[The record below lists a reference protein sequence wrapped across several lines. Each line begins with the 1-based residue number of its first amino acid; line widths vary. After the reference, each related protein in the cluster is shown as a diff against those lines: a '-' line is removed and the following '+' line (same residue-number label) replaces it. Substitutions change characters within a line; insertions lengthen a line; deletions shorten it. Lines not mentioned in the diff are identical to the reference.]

1 MSRIGNAPIPVPSGV
16 DVKIDGSAITVK
28 GKNGEL
34 KSEFHQDMT
43 IALEDGVLK
52 VSRPSDEQ
60 QHRALHGLTRSLL
73 NNMVIG
79 VSDGYERALELIGT
93 GYRVQQNGKGLTFQL
108 GFSHPVEVQPLE
120 GITLEVDG
128 QVRVVVKGADK
139 QAVGHQAA
147 VIRRLR
153 PPNVYTGKGV
163 RYAGEQIHLKP
174 GKSAA
179 RAE

>member
-1 MSRIGNAPIPVPSGV
+1 MSRIGRAPIPVPSGV
-16 DVKIDGSAITVK
+16 EVKIDGTKVSVK

-34 KSEFHQDMT
+34 NFEFHNDMA
-43 IALEDGVLK
+43 IVLEDGSLK

-79 VSDGYERALELIGT
+79 VSDGYERALDLIGT
-93 GYRVQQNGKGLTFQL
+93 GYRVQQNGKGLTLQL
-108 GFSHPVEVQPLE
+108 GFSHPVEVQPLD
-120 GITLEVDG
+120 GITLEADG

-139 QAVGHQAA
+139 QAVGQQSA
-147 VIRRLR
+147 VIRKLR
-153 PPNVYTGKGV
+153 PPNAYTGKGV
-163 RYAGEQIHLKP
+163 RYSGEQVHLKP

>member
-1 MSRIGNAPIPVPSGV
+1 MSRIGNAPIPVPAGV
-16 DVKIDGSAITVK
+16 DVKIDGPAVTVK

-34 KSEFHQDMT
+34 KSVFNQDLT

-52 VSRPSDEQ
+52 VSRPTDQ
-60 QHRALHGLTRSLL
+60 QEHRALHGLTRSLL
-73 NNMVIG
+73 NNMVVG
-79 VSDGYERALELIGT
+79 VSDGFERALDLVGT
-93 GYRVQQNGKGLTFQL
+93 GYRVQQNGNGITLQL
-108 GFSHPVEVQPLE
+108 GFSHPVEVQPLD
-120 GITLEVDG
+120 GVTLEADG

-147 VIRRLR
+147 VIRKLR
-153 PPNVYTGKGV
+153 PPNAYTGKGV

>member
-1 MSRIGNAPIPVPSGV
+1 MSRVGNSPIPVPSGV
-16 DVKIDGSAITVK
+16 DVKIDGAAVTVK

-43 IALEDGVLK
+43 VDLKDGILK
-52 VSRPSDEQ
+52 VSRPSDEAE
-60 QHRALHGLTRSLL
+60 HRALHGLTRALL
-73 NNMVIG
+73 NNMVVG
-79 VSDGYERALELIGT
+79 VSDGFERALDLVGT
-93 GYRVQQNGKGLTFQL
+93 GYRVQQSGKGITLQL
-108 GFSHPVEVQPLE
+108 GFSHPVEVQPID
-120 GITLEVDG
+120 GVTLEADG

-147 VIRRLR
+147 VIRKLR
-153 PPNVYTGKGV
+153 PPNAYTGKGV

>member
-1 MSRIGNAPIPVPSGV
+1 MSRIGNAPIPVPTGV
-16 DVKIDGSAITVK
+16 DIKIDGPAVTVK

-34 KSEFHQDMT
+34 KSVFNQDMT
-43 IALEDGVLK
+43 IALEDGVLV
-52 VSRPSDEQ
+52 VSRPTDQ
-60 QHRALHGLTRSLL
+60 QEHRALHGLTRSLL
-73 NNMVIG
+73 NNMVVG
-79 VSDGYERALELIGT
+79 VSDGFERALDLVGT
-93 GYRVQQNGKGLTFQL
+93 GYRVQQNGNGITLQL
-108 GFSHPVEVQPLE
+108 GFSHPVEVQPLD
-120 GITLEVDG
+120 GVTLEVDG

-147 VIRRLR
+147 VIRKLR
-153 PPNVYTGKGV
+153 PPNAYTGKGV

>member
-1 MSRIGNAPIPVPSGV
+1 MSRIGKAPITVPSGV
-16 DVKIDGSAITVK
+16 DVKIDGSAVTVK

-34 KSEFHQDMT
+34 KFEFHQDMT
-43 IALEDGVLK
+43 IVLEDGILK

-108 GFSHPVEVQPLE
+108 GFSHPVEVQPLD
-120 GITLEVDG
+120 GVTLEADG
-128 QVRVVVKGADK
+128 QVRVVIKGADK

-147 VIRRLR
+147 VIRKIR
-153 PPNVYTGKGV
+153 PPNAYTGKGV
-163 RYAGEQIHLKP
+163 RYSGEQIHLKP

>member
-1 MSRIGNAPIPVPSGV
+1 MSRIGYSPIQVPAGV
-16 DVKIDGSAITVK
+16 DVKIDGAAVTVK

-34 KSEFHQDMT
+34 NAEFHRDMT
-43 IALEDGVLK
+43 IALEDNVLR
-52 VSRPSDEQ
+52 VTRPSDEQ

-79 VSDGYERALELIGT
+79 VSDGFERALELVGT

-108 GFSHPVEVQPLE
+108 GFSHPVEIQPLE
-120 GITLEVDG
+120 GVTLEADG
-128 QVRVVVKGADK
+128 QTRVVVKGADK

-147 VIRRLR
+147 VIRKLR
-153 PPNVYTGKGV
+153 PPNAYTGKGV
-163 RYAGEQIHLKP
+163 RYSGEQIRLKP

>member
-1 MSRIGNAPIPVPSGV
+1 MSRIGRAPIPVPSGV
-16 DVKIDGSAITVK
+16 EVKIDGTKVSVK

-34 KSEFHQDMT
+34 NSEFHNDMT
-43 IALEDGVLK
+43 IVLEDGILK
-52 VSRPSDEQ
+52 VSRPSDGQ

-79 VSDGYERALELIGT
+79 VSDGYERALDLIGT
-93 GYRVQQNGKGLTFQL
+93 GYRVQQNGKGLTLQL
-108 GFSHPVEVQPLE
+108 GFSHVVEVQPLD
-120 GITLEVDG
+120 GVTLEADG

-139 QAVGHQAA
+139 QAVGQQAA
-147 VIRRLR
+147 VIRKIR
-153 PPNVYTGKGV
+153 PPNAYTGKGV
-163 RYAGEQIHLKP
+163 RYSGEQVHLKP

>member
-1 MSRIGNAPIPVPSGV
+1 MSRIGNKPVALPNGV
-16 DVKIDGSAITVK
+16 TVTVNDDQLVVK
-28 GKNGEL
+28 GPKGQL
-34 KSEFHQDMT
+34 QQK
-43 IALEDGVLK
+43 IAGGIAFDVQ
-52 VSRPSDEQ
+52 SDVVNVNRENDSKPF
-60 QHRALHGLTRSLL
+60 RANHGLMRALL

-79 VSDGYERALELIGT
+79 VSDGYERALDLIGT

-108 GFSHPVEVQPLE
+108 VFSHPVEVQPLE
-120 GITLEVDG
+120 GITLEADG

-147 VIRRLR
+147 VIRKLR
-153 PPNVYTGKGV
+153 PPNAYTGKGV
-163 RYAGEQIHLKP
+163 RYDGEQIHLKP

>member
-16 DVKIDGSAITVK
+16 DVKIDGSAVTVK

-34 KSEFHQDMT
+34 KSEFHQAMT
-43 IALEDGVLK
+43 IVLEDGILK
-52 VSRPSDEQ
+52 VTRPSDEQ

-79 VSDGYERALELIGT
+79 VSDGYERALDLIGT

-108 GFSHPVEVQPLE
+108 GFSHAVEVQPLE
-120 GITLEVDG
+120 GITLEADG

-147 VIRRLR
+147 VIRKLR

-163 RYAGEQIHLKP
+163 RYDGEQIHLKP

>member
-1 MSRIGNAPIPVPSGV
+1 MSRIGKAPITVPSGV
-16 DVKIDGSAITVK
+16 DVKIDGSAVTVK

-34 KSEFHQDMT
+34 KSEFHQDM
-43 IALEDGVLK
+43 IIVLEDGILK

-73 NNMVIG
+73 NNVVIG

-108 GFSHPVEVQPLE
+108 GFSHPVEVQPLD
-120 GITLEVDG
+120 GVTLEADG
-128 QVRVVVKGADK
+128 QVRVVIKGADK

-147 VIRRLR
+147 VIRKIR
-153 PPNVYTGKGV
+153 PPNAYTGKGV
-163 RYAGEQIHLKP
+163 RYSGEQIHLKP

>member
-1 MSRIGNAPIPVPSGV
+1 MSRIGNSPIPVPSGV
-16 DVKIDGSAITVK
+16 DVKIDGCAVTVK

-43 IALEDGVLK
+43 IALEDGILK

-79 VSDGYERALELIGT
+79 VSDGYERALDLIGT

-120 GITLEVDG
+120 GITLEADG

-153 PPNVYTGKGV
+153 PPNAYTGKGV
-163 RYAGEQIHLKP
+163 RYSGEQIHLKP

>member
-1 MSRIGNAPIPVPSGV
+1 MSRIGKVPIPVPSGV
-16 DVKIDGSAITVK
+16 DVKIDGSAVTVK

-52 VSRPSDEQ
+52 VTRPSDEQ

-79 VSDGYERALELIGT
+79 VSDGYERALDLIGT

-108 GFSHPVEVQPLE
+108 GFSHAVEVQPLE
-120 GITLEVDG
+120 GITLEADG

-147 VIRRLR
+147 EVVCSQTVKQLPFLVLLSAYQSVVSLTVILS
-153 PPNVYTGKGV
+153 V
-163 RYAGEQIHLKP
+163 
-174 GKSAA
+174 SC
-179 RAE
+179 

>member
-163 RYAGEQIHLKP
+163 RYAGEQIHLKA

>member
-16 DVKIDGSAITVK
+16 DIKIDGPAVTVK

-34 KSEFHQDMT
+34 KSVFNQDMT
-43 IALEDGVLK
+43 IALEDGVLM
-52 VSRPSDEQ
+52 VSRPTDQ
-60 QHRALHGLTRSLL
+60 QEHRALHGLTRSLL
-73 NNMVIG
+73 NNMVVG
-79 VSDGYERALELIGT
+79 VSDGFERALDLVGT
-93 GYRVQQNGKGLTFQL
+93 GYRVQQNGKGITLQL
-108 GFSHPVEVQPLE
+108 GFSHPVDVEPLA
-120 GITLEVDG
+120 GVTLEVDG

-147 VIRRLR
+147 VIRKLR
-153 PPNVYTGKGV
+153 PPNAYTGKGV

>member
-1 MSRIGNAPIPVPSGV
+1 MSRIGKAPIPVPSGV
-16 DVKIDGSAITVK
+16 DVKIDGSVVTVK

-34 KSEFHQDMT
+34 KSVFHQDMT
-43 IALEDGVLK
+43 IALEDGILK

-108 GFSHPVEVQPLE
+108 GFSHPVEIQPIE
-120 GITLEVDG
+120 GVTLEVDG

-147 VIRRLR
+147 VIRKLR
-153 PPNVYTGKGV
+153 PPNAYTGKGV
-163 RYAGEQIHLKP
+163 RYSGEQIHLKP

>member
-1 MSRIGNAPIPVPSGV
+1 MSRIGNTPIPVPSGV
-16 DVKIDGSAITVK
+16 DVKIDGRAVTVK

-43 IALEDGVLK
+43 IVLEDGILK
-52 VSRPSDEQ
+52 VTRPSDEQ

-79 VSDGYERALELIGT
+79 VSDGYERALDLIGT

-108 GFSHPVEVQPLE
+108 GFSHAVEVQPLE
-120 GITLEVDG
+120 GITLEADG
-128 QVRVVVKGADK
+128 QIRVVVKGADK

-147 VIRRLR
+147 VIRKLR
-153 PPNVYTGKGV
+153 PPNAYTGKGV
-163 RYAGEQIHLKP
+163 RYDGEQIHLKP

>member
-1 MSRIGNAPIPVPSGV
+1 MSRIGKAPIPVPSGV
-16 DVKIDGSAITVK
+16 DVKIDGSVVTVK

-34 KSEFHQDMT
+34 KTEFHQDMT
-43 IALEDGVLK
+43 IALEDGILK
-52 VSRPSDEQ
+52 VTRPSDEQ

-108 GFSHPVEVQPLE
+108 GFSHPVEIQPIE
-120 GITLEVDG
+120 GVTLEVDG
-128 QVRVVVKGADK
+128 QVRVIVKGADK

-147 VIRRLR
+147 VIRKLR
-153 PPNVYTGKGV
+153 PPNAYTGKGV
-163 RYAGEQIHLKP
+163 RYSGEQIHLKP

>member
-16 DVKIDGSAITVK
+16 DVKIDGSAVTVK

-43 IALEDGVLK
+43 IALEDGILK

-108 GFSHPVEVQPLE
+108 GFSHPVEVQPLD
-120 GITLEVDG
+120 GITLEADG

-147 VIRRLR
+147 VIRKLR
-153 PPNVYTGKGV
+153 PPNAYTGKGV
-163 RYAGEQIHLKP
+163 RYSGEQIHLKP

>member
-16 DVKIDGSAITVK
+16 DVKINGSAVTVK

-43 IALEDGVLK
+43 IALEDGILK

-79 VSDGYERALELIGT
+79 VSDGYERALDLIGT

-120 GITLEVDG
+120 GITLEADG

-153 PPNVYTGKGV
+153 PPNAYTGKGV
-163 RYAGEQIHLKP
+163 RYSGEQIHLKP

>member
-1 MSRIGNAPIPVPSGV
+1 MSRIGYSPIQVPAGV
-16 DVKIDGSAITVK
+16 DVKIDGVAVTVK

-34 KSEFHQDMT
+34 NAEFHRDMT
-43 IALEDGVLK
+43 IALKDNVLR
-52 VSRPSDEQ
+52 VTRPSDEQ

-79 VSDGYERALELIGT
+79 VSDGFERALELVGT

-108 GFSHPVEVQPLE
+108 GFSHPVEIQPLE
-120 GITLEVDG
+120 GVTLEADG
-128 QVRVVVKGADK
+128 QTRVVVKGADK
-139 QAVGHQAA
+139 QAVGHQAT
-147 VIRRLR
+147 VIRKLR
-153 PPNVYTGKGV
+153 PPNAYTGKGV
-163 RYAGEQIHLKP
+163 RYSGEQIRLKP

>member
-1 MSRIGNAPIPVPSGV
+1 MSRIGKVPIPVPSGV
-16 DVKIDGSAITVK
+16 DVKIDGSAVTVK

-34 KSEFHQDMT
+34 KSEFHKDMT
-43 IALEDGVLK
+43 IALEDGILK
-52 VSRPSDEQ
+52 VSRPSDDQ

-79 VSDGYERALELIGT
+79 VSDGYERALDLIGT

-108 GFSHPVEVQPLE
+108 GFSHAVEVQPLE
-120 GITLEVDG
+120 GITLEADG

-147 VIRRLR
+147 VIRKLR
-153 PPNVYTGKGV
+153 PPNAYTGKGV
-163 RYAGEQIHLKP
+163 RYDGEQIHLKP

>member
-16 DVKIDGSAITVK
+16 DVKIDGSEITVK

>member
-1 MSRIGNAPIPVPSGV
+1 MSRIGKAPIPVPSGV
-16 DVKIDGSAITVK
+16 DVKIDGSVVTVK

-43 IALEDGVLK
+43 IVLEDGTLK

-79 VSDGYERALELIGT
+79 VSDGYERALDLIGT

-108 GFSHPVEVQPLE
+108 GFSHPVEVEPLE

-163 RYAGEQIHLKP
+163 RYSGEQIHLKP